1 MISKIKLHP
10 NHTAL
15 GVGLIAIGLWLVAN
29 DRFFIWPPYAVDL
42 ANDDVWGALVM
53 TVGAALL
60 VWVLD
65 DGRSIRWNRYLLIAS
80 AGIMAFLTVYQ
91 FMIWA
96 VTGMYHSWISNAI
109 ITAFVLIMAQ
119 RSDTRHDD

>member
-1 MISKIKLHP
+1 
-10 NHTAL
+10 
-15 GVGLIAIGLWLVAN
+15 
-29 DRFFIWPPYAVDL
+29 
-42 ANDDVWGALVM
+42 M